1 MRLIWVSVF
10 LFWGVSMPSLAAT
23 VADIAVGRVAI
34 TEQSLSTQK
43 QAGRDAL
50 RQVFIKLSG
59 FESSVQAPEIQR
71 AINNYEQYLVASS
84 YLQQR
89 QQLVFEARFNQ
100 DKLISLL
107 KSSGLPIW
115 ANLRPSATLWLA
127 RQTRAMD
134 IQWLNQNTAGAFN
147 QALQQ
152 AAFERGINIVLP
164 LGDLTEAM
172 LISNFDVWTQ
182 NSSKLISQSKRY
194 DTPFTI
200 SATIKPITDSMRQ
213 QYIEE
218 ANFLSQQQELEQ
230 LFNRS
235 SNAPASVDK
244 QSAMILPSDTDTYQL
259 DWIVSSAQQIDIG
272 KTFLQNEDQAMPA
285 LVNQYAD
292 MLAVKYALTGETSA
306 TSSTSHVV
314 LQNVMSLSDYNDA
327 LTLFKGMPQIS
338 NISLEGVSGNR
349 AKFLISLNGTAEE
362 FVELVV
368 LDKRVN
374 RPLNLIESS
383 DVQLMWKR

>member
-1 MRLIWVSVF
+1 
-10 LFWGVSMPSLAAT
+10 
-23 VADIAVGRVAI
+23 
-34 TEQSLSTQK
+34 
-43 QAGRDAL
+43 
-50 RQVFIKLSG
+50 
-59 FESSVQAPEIQR
+59 
-71 AINNYEQYLVASS
+71 
-84 YLQQR
+84 
-89 QQLVFEARFNQ
+89 
-100 DKLISLL
+100 
-107 KSSGLPIW
+107 
-115 ANLRPSATLWLA
+115 
-127 RQTRAMD
+127 
-134 IQWLNQNTAGAFN
+134 
-147 QALQQ
+147 
-152 AAFERGINIVLP
+152 
-164 LGDLTEAM
+164 
-172 LISNFDVWTQ
+172 VWTQ

-383 DVQLMWKR
+383 DIQLMWKR